1 MNNQTAMQQL
11 LNQLREE
18 RDTLPMDIEWN
29 RCFQSIESVIE
40 SKYISI
46 EKKQIIRA
54 FCEGYDHDGDN
65 YDRAEIKYYT
75 STYGS

>member
-1 MNNQTAMQQL
+1 MSSKKQTAVEWLIQEFEL
-11 LNQLREE
+11 KYPFL
-18 RDTLPMDIEWN
+18 IEDGMIK
-29 RCFQSIESVIE
+29 QA
-40 SKYISI
+40 KAI